1 MSTPN
6 ADILVSKTWSIED
19 FIEVGR
25 QRKKP
30 VVTTSDIAKVT
41 AAHKTL
47 KELLQKG
54 HWIYGVSSGFGPLA
68 AEDASKNGQR
78 QERLIYH
85 LATGVG
91 PKLGIEITRMIF
103 ALRIKQL
110 AQGYSGINPNSFQT
124 LNDAF
129 FKDFLP
135 EIPALGSVG
144 ASGDLTPLA
153 HLALG
158 LTGKTNFY
166 WKRKKHD
173 SSDFEKIKPI
183 SVVKW
188 SDKDAL
194 AFVNGTAAMTAIACI
209 NLHETSTLFQLSCQL
224 AFSYGESLGAYSEA
238 WNPKLAHLHPQIG
251 HQELSKWLHHE
262 SLGGWFQKD
271 PKKLEVSFKDKW
283 PQDPY
288 SIRCI
293 PQLLGAVK
301 DQLKQIEDCLQI
313 EINSVSDNPNIFSE
327 ENEVIHGGNFNGQHV
342 SFSSDQLNLQIA
354 YLGIYAEKRI
364 STLCDAKLN
373 LGLNPFLKSGNEGEN
388 SGFMGAQVTATALC
402 AELKSLYKPLSL
414 ETLSTNGQNQD
425 MVSMGTASAWRGQQM
440 LTILKALISIETMVN
455 TEALR
460 QRSVQLN
467 RKPSK
472 QSQAWLRYF
481 APHFSPLHQD
491 RPLGAEIE
499 VLSEKII
506 GIAED
511 FDLLPFKG
519 KASNL

>member
-1 MSTPN
+1 MQHRDL
-6 ADILVSKTWSIED
+6 DILVSKTWTNED
-19 FIEVGR
+19 FIAVGR

-30 VVTTSDIAKVT
+30 VVTTSNIEKVA

-47 KELLQKG
+47 QELLQKG

-68 AEDASKNGQR
+68 NEDASKNTQR

-103 ALRIKQL
+103 ALRLKQL
-110 AQGYSGINPNSFQT
+110 AQGYSGINPKSFQT
-124 LNDAF
+124 LYDAF
-129 FKDFLP
+129 LKDFLP

-158 LTGKTNFY
+158 LSGKTNFY
-166 WKRKKHD
+166 WKRKKYAA
-173 SSDFEKIKPI
+173 SDFYKIKPI

-194 AFVNGTAAMTAIACI
+194 AFVNGTAAMTAIASM
-209 NLHETSTLFQLSCQL
+209 NLYETNILFRLSCQL
-224 AFSYGESLGAYSEA
+224 AFSYGECLGAYSEA
-238 WNPKLAHLHPQIG
+238 WHPKLADLHPQVG
-251 HQELSKWLHHE
+251 HKELAKWLFHQSVE
-262 SLGGWFQKD
+262 GWFQKG
-271 PKKLEVSFKDKW
+271 PKELDAGFNGKW

-288 SIRCI
+288 SIRCV

-313 EINSVSDNPNIFSE
+313 EINSVSDNPNFFSDE
-327 ENEVIHGGNFNGQHV
+327 KTVLHGGNFNGQHV

-354 YLGIYAEKRI
+354 YLGVYAEKRI
-364 STLCDAKLN
+364 STLCDSKLN
-373 LGLNPFLKSGNEGEN
+373 LGLSPFLKSGSAGEN

-460 QRSVQLN
+460 HRKAQLESE
-467 RKPSK
+467 PSK
-472 QSQAWLRYF
+472 QSKDWLDYF
-481 APHFSPLHQD
+481 SPNFSPLTQD
-491 RPLGAEIE
+491 RPLGSEIE
-499 VLSEKII
+499 SLSERLID
-506 GIAED
+506 IAEQ
-511 FDLLPFKG
+511 FKLLPFRDLKS
-519 KASNL
+519 K